1 MLLRKRSGDVPGL
14 FFLRRV
20 LLRRGHWGGR
30 GRNRGPEKVFSRS
43 AFGGAGKGEGA
54 SGEFLSEGAGRACA
68 ARAEAFRRS
77 SAGRPQRRSGALP
90 GGPKKGALE
99 TAMPDASPAGRAR
112 SPAPGE
118 NQSVAK
124 SAACEKTLLAKKPPG
139 EKARRR
145 EPCPVRGRADRGD
158 RPLRRM
164 FGGAGKGEGTSGE
177 FLSEGAGRACAARA
191 EAFRRSS
198 AGRPQRRSGALPEG
212 PKKGALET
220 AMPDASPS
228 GRARS
233 IHVGPCLLPGI
244 SRGAGAVFC
253 RSGVRRQEPGR
264 GKADAAARRQQGAE
278 GRSAL
283 DQFSAAWRF
292 SQRRISFIFLRRT
305 R

>member
-1 MLLRKRSGDVPGL
+1 MFLRKRSGDVPGL

-90 GGPKKGALE
+90 EGPKKGALE
-99 TAMPDASPAGRAR
+99 TAMPDASPA
-112 SPAPGE
+112 
-118 NQSVAK
+118 
-124 SAACEKTLLAKKPPG
+124 
-139 EKARRR
+139 
-145 EPCPVRGRADRGD
+145 
-158 RPLRRM
+158 
-164 FGGAGKGEGTSGE
+164 
-177 FLSEGAGRACAARA
+177 
-191 EAFRRSS
+191 
-198 AGRPQRRSGALPEG
+198 
-212 PKKGALET
+212 
-220 AMPDASPS
+220 